1 MSETE
6 VYEVSG
12 QLNALGDT
20 DTFELDLISGR
31 QYQVTVTG
39 SVGLDLFSLSMD
51 SPRNVA
57 EEIYQT
63 LLTPEVTGPNG
74 LTSTFVA
81 QPGETYFVDVGTIFN
96 SFVDP
101 LDYLIELT
109 EVVDAELAGVQTDA
123 SVEVAGTYT
132 GSFEEFGDQDWVRLD
147 INASGNY
154 LASFAGAFGDSLLV
168 VGFDSTT
175 GEQVD
180 LPFLGVPDSFGN
192 SPQVGFSAQVGVDYY
207 AILQDGSGFGV
218 NNYSFSL
225 TSLVGDIASDSST
238 TLSVDPNGS
247 VQGLI
252 NAVGDYDWV
261 ELNTVD
267 GDSYRVTL
275 SFSGFFASSG
285 FNLIEIDAATDEI
298 IDVVD
303 TPPQNFTFSARTG
316 SNYFVEVVPGVGAA
330 TNGVYEIGLTSYT
343 DDFAD
348 NTSTTGVL
356 GINSPVT
363 VTQDVVG
370 DFDFVRLDV
379 EAGTSYIVA
388 NTVSQFQVVRGDL
401 LDQNPGAQNPAVT
414 GFDFSDPRFEQSR
427 SNFSTS
433 QIEARVD
440 VEAGFDY
447 YLVTSTRFS
456 FPPTFTLNE
465 VTPDTLDHAG
475 TDVVIAPNQT
485 VAGIYESGSDQD
497 WIRLDLDAGE
507 SATLTIT
514 NALLANLD
522 IFAVSADGTVEHLD
536 RHDFTQGALS
546 GATVVTG
553 RADQTLYLQ
562 VSNNNLLGAY
572 SISLAPVD
580 DDFSDDPATAVTL
593 GSSSIDGTS
602 SADVLDGTSDA
613 DALNG
618 LEGND
623 TINGLEG
630 DDTLDGG
637 LGSDSILGG
646 QDNDLFL
653 ASSGRD
659 TLDGGTGDDTVS
671 YESATGPLLIRLNQQ
686 AAGQGADRDLLFDI
700 ENVIGTGFDDRIVG
714 DSSVNILLSGLG
726 DDTVSSLGGND
737 TIDTGAG
744 DDLFIGA
751 AGSETVLLGD
761 GNDDARVRGGDDWI
775 EGGAGND
782 TIGGRGGEDTAFGG
796 DGDDTFF
803 LGSQND
809 LAFGGAGE
817 DVLNGGFSADV
828 LDGGADDDQVRGEAG
843 VDQINGGDGNDF
855 LNGGANADTF
865 WFFDTDETGVD
876 RITDFEDGLDQINL
890 SDWGFANDAAVIAL
904 ASSAGGSNQHTRI
917 DFTDGSGGQTRA
929 LVINNLDISD
939 FDASDITLSG
949 NDPFV
954 F

>member
-1 MSETE
+1 MLVAE
-6 VYEVSG
+6 VFEISG
-12 QLNALGDT
+12 QIDGLGDT
-20 DTFELDLISGR
+20 DTFEFDLISGR
-31 QYQVTVTG
+31 QYRVTVTG
-39 SVGLDLFSLSMD
+39 GVEFDLFSLPMEN
-51 SPRNVA
+51 PRSVA
-57 EEIYQT
+57 ESVYQE
-63 LLTPEVTGPNG
+63 LLTPVFNTPVG

-81 QPGETYFVDVGTIFN
+81 QPGETYFVDVQSFFN
-96 SFVDP
+96 TFVDP
-101 LDYLIELT
+101 IEYLVELT
-109 EVVDAELAGVQTDA
+109 EVVDAELAGVQTDV
-123 SVEVAGTYT
+123 SVEVADSYSGT
-132 GSFEEFGDQDWVRLD
+132 FEEIGDQDWVRLD
-147 INASGNY
+147 ITAAGNY
-154 LASFAGAFGDSLLV
+154 LAEFGGAFGDSMLV

-180 LPFLGVPDSFGN
+180 LPFLGAPDAFGI
-192 SPQVGFSAQVGVDYY
+192 SSQVGFSAQAGVDYY
-207 AILQDGSGFGV
+207 AILQDGSGFGT
-218 NNYSFSL
+218 NYTLSL

-238 TLSVDPNGS
+238 TLSVDPDNTA
-247 VQGLI
+247 QGVI

-261 ELNTVD
+261 KLNTVE
-267 GDSYRVTL
+267 GDSYQVTL
-275 SFSGFFASSG
+275 TFSGFFASNG
-285 FNLIEIDAATDEI
+285 YNVIEVDSATGEI

-303 TPPQNFTFSARTG
+303 TPPLNFTFSARTG
-316 SNYFVEVVPGVGAA
+316 SNYFVEVVPGAGAA
-330 TNGVYEIGLTSYT
+330 ANGVYEIGLTTFT
-343 DDFAD
+343 DDFVD

-356 GINSPVT
+356 GVNSPVVLT
-363 VTQDVVG
+363 AEAVN

-379 EAGTSYIVA
+379 EAGKSYVVA
-388 NTVSQFQVVRGDL
+388 NTSSQFQIVRGDL
-401 LDQNPGAQNPAVT
+401 LDQNPGATVPAVT
-414 GFDFSDPRFEQSR
+414 GFDFVDPRFEQSR
-427 SNFSTS
+427 FNFSSS

-440 VEAGFDY
+440 IEAGFDY
-447 YLVTSTRFS
+447 FLVSSTRSS
-456 FPPTFTLNE
+456 FPPTFTLTE
-465 VTPDTLDHAG
+465 VTPGTLDHAG
-475 TDVVIAPNQT
+475 TNVVVSPNQT
-485 VAGIYESGSDQD
+485 IAGIYDAGGDQD

-507 SATLTIT
+507 SAALTIS
-514 NALLANLD
+514 NALLRDLE

-536 RHDFTQGALS
+536 RHDFISGPLS
-546 GATVVTG
+546 GSTVVTG

-562 VSNNNLLGAY
+562 VTSSGLLGAY
-572 SISLAPVD
+572 SISLAPID
-580 DDFSDDPATAVTL
+580 DDFSDDPVTAALL
-593 GSSSIDGTS
+593 GSSSIDGTN

-613 DALNG
+613 DVLNG

-653 ASSGRD
+653 ASAGRD
-659 TLDGGTGDDTVS
+659 TLDGGIGDDTVS
-671 YESATGPLLIRLNQQ
+671 FETATGPLLIRLSQQ
-686 AAGQGADRDLLFDI
+686 AAGQGADRNLLFDI

-714 DSSVNILLSGLG
+714 DASANILQSGLG
-726 DDTVSSLGGND
+726 DDTVSGLGGND
-737 TIDTGAG
+737 TIDTGVG
-744 DDLFIGA
+744 DDLVIGG
-751 AGSETVLLGD
+751 AGNDTVLLGD
-761 GNDDARVRGGDDWI
+761 GNDNARAGGDDDWI
-775 EGGAGND
+775 EGGLGND
-782 TIGGRGGEDTAFGG
+782 TISGNGGEDTAFGG

-828 LDGGADDDQVRGEAG
+828 LDGGAGDDQVRGEAG

-904 ASSAGGSNQHTRI
+904 ASSAGGSNQNTRI